1 MISQFQAFHTPNS
14 QIFKAQTFLRA
25 TCFSAVALLGTA
37 CTTMS
42 PPASVA
48 DTIAQDNNFSTLSR
62 LVSQAGLADTL
73 KSSGP
78 FTVFAPTNEAFSAVP
93 AKTMDELSK
102 DPAKLKSV
110 LSYHVLPAKLTSND
124 LVQANVKTVQGS
136 NVAVSKAGNFTT
148 VEDAMVV
155 KADIAASNGVVHAID
170 RVLIPP
176 KQ

>member
-1 MISQFQAFHTPNS
+1 MISSFQPPS
-14 QIFKAQTFLRA
+14 PQLFKAQPLLRA
-25 TCFSAVALLGTA
+25 SCFTVAALLASA
-37 CTTMS
+37 CTSMS

-48 DTIAQDNNFSTLSR
+48 DTIAQDSNFSTLSR
-62 LVSQAGLADTL
+62 LVSQAGLTDTL

-93 AKTMDELSK
+93 AKTLDELSK

-110 LSYHVLPAKLTSND
+110 LTYHVLPAKLTSSE
-124 LVQANVKTVQGS
+124 LAQANVKTVQGS

-148 VEDAMVV
+148 IEDAMVV

-170 RVLIPP
+170 RVLTPP